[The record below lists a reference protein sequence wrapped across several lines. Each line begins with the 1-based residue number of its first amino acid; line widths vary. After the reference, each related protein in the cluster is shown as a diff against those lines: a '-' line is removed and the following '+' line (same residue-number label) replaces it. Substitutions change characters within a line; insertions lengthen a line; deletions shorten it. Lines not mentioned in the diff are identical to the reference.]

1 MAAVSAAFPDLWL
14 PCGVS
19 SRRWPFGFCGAEL
32 RRLRGPGVSRLRNT
46 THCSSPILTQASLSP
61 SHRRQGGDGLAGGGD
76 AAPFPLL
83 LRPGPSPPPRECPL
97 PLARS
102 DSARVISVFFLL
114 RIHALANCG
123 DSTPR
128 FRWWSYVF
136 WWWELSV
143 ATIRFCWGLSAAP
156 RFQIT
161 ATCASYRGI
170 IDLDGDRNWFQIE
183 VYAWCSFA
191 HNRYR

>member
-1 MAAVSAAFPDLWL
+1 MAPSSGASGAQVSVGCATPPTARLRSSPKPLSLPLTGGKVGMASPAVATRHPSPSFFGPDPRRRRVSA
-14 PCGVS
+14 
-19 SRRWPFGFCGAEL
+19 R
-32 RRLRGPGVSRLRNT
+32 
-46 THCSSPILTQASLSP
+46 SP
-61 SHRRQGGDGLAGGGD
+61 SPD
-76 AAPFPLL
+76 PI
-83 LRPGPSPPPRECPL
+83 RPVSFQC
-97 PLARS
+97 
-102 DSARVISVFFLL
+102 FFLL